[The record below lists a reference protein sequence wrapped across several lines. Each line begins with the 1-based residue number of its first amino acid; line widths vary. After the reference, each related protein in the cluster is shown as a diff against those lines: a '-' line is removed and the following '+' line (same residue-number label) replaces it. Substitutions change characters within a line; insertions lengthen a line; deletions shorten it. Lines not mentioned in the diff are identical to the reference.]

1 MRLLLL
7 TLLLFGGLRADKIHI
22 LEQTSPGIFRA
33 VVHYSTPTGNNSA
46 NPAISWVTIQQTQV
60 ANIITRCPAGET
72 CTGSVLLVGAGH
84 DQILQAELDDIVA
97 GTTVEVTVQLA
108 TGSCGQT
115 VACANGIADDL
126 ITNDQARLQLLFD
139 RYGQK
144 VN

>member
-33 VVHYSTPTGNNSA
+33 VVHYPTPAGNNSA
-46 NPAISWVTIQQTQV
+46 SPAVSWVTIQQTQV
-60 ANIITRCPAGET
+60 ANVIAKCPAGAT

-84 DQILQAELDDIVA
+84 DQILQTELDDIVT
-97 GTTVEVTVQLA
+97 GDVVELSVQLA

-115 VACANGIADDL
+115 VVCANGIADDL

-139 RYGQK
+139 KYGQK